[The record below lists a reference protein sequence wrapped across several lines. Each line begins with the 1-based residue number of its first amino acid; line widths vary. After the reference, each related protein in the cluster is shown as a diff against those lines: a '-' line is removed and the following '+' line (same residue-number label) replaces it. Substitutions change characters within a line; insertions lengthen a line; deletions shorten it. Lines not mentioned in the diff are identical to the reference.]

1 MLITLKHFG
10 FNESFINWV
19 KTLYTG
25 LQTCVI
31 NNGWISEIFH
41 NSRGIRQGCP
51 LSALLFVLS
60 VEIMA
65 LRLRKNRDIKG
76 FVVKLDNKN
85 HRIKISQLADDTT
98 LFLSNKKEI
107 KAAMNEIEIF
117 GSFSGLTL
125 NKNKTEGIWIGKLK
139 NSKDKVAGINWTN
152 KPVKALGIYFGHNR
166 EECEKLNWENKI
178 EKMNKLFHLWGK
190 RNLTLIG
197 KILIIKTLV
206 LPLFTFLASAC
217 TVPEKFRK
225 EIESKCYK
233 YIWDGKPDK
242 VKRNTM
248 IKSNEEGGLQMIDI
262 QSYFM
267 SLKASWVSKLISN
280 DISNWKLIPLKYLS
294 VVGINWL
301 IFKMNFEKK
310 KILDYIKH
318 IPEFYREVF
327 KCWVISGGGQ
337 TKKK

>member
-1 MLITLKHFG
+1 M
-10 FNESFINWV
+10 
-19 KTLYTG
+19 
-25 LQTCVI
+25 
-31 NNGWISEIFH
+31 
-41 NSRGIRQGCP
+41 
-51 LSALLFVLS
+51 
-60 VEIMA
+60 
-65 LRLRKNRDIKG
+65 
-76 FVVKLDNKN
+76 
-85 HRIKISQLADDTT
+85 
-98 LFLSNKKEI
+98 
-107 KAAMNEIEIF
+107 
-117 GSFSGLTL
+117 
-125 NKNKTEGIWIGKLK
+125 
-139 NSKDKVAGINWTN
+139 
-152 KPVKALGIYFGHNR
+152 
-166 EECEKLNWENKI
+166 
-178 EKMNKLFHLWGK
+178 
-190 RNLTLIG
+190 
-197 KILIIKTLV
+197 
-206 LPLFTFLASAC
+206 ASAC

-233 YIWDGKPDK
+233 YTWDDKLDK
-242 VKRNTM
+242 VNRNTM

-337 TKKK
+337 TKKLPTSQK